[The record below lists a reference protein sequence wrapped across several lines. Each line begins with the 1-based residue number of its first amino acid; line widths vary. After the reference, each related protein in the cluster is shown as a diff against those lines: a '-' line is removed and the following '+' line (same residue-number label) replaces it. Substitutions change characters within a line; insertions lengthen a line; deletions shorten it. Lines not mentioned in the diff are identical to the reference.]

1 MPHMC
6 CVVTAST
13 ALAPTAASA
22 ALPPARNRATPAL
35 EARWST
41 DATIPCDAYT
51 VVPASKVAIGP
62 PYGGGQL
69 RPNARFCQ
77 LDEHSRFSF
86 G

>member
-41 DATIPCDAYT
+41 EATIPCGAYT
-51 VVPASKVAIGP
+51 VVPASEVAIGP
-62 PYGGGQL
+62 PYGDSPV
-69 RPNARFCQ
+69 RPNVHFCQ
-77 LDEHSRFSF
+77 LDEHSPCSF